1 MRLPAVA
8 LTAAFVCGIA
18 VGLLPKVS
26 VHASSPGLV
35 AGLFVLAALAT
46 VAGAV
51 LAFRNQLWPAAVAAV
66 FCWMMLGLAGA
77 TLGQQPRPADH
88 IVSRIENGG
97 LDLHSPLRWHG
108 ILRDEP
114 QRLPWGYGY
123 DVELRGVDY
132 QGQFVPLQGGLRLSF
147 SPPISKNAAAPRN
160 SKESAPAGTQ
170 PLDGVSAMEGEA
182 PSQVPDVHAGD
193 EITVLTEARRPQVFR
208 DEGAFDRRAFLAS
221 QNIDLVGTLRAA
233 QLLQRVTPAL
243 PSVGVFIARTRRR
256 MRDEIDTLFAARPDV
271 AGVLRAMLLGD
282 RTFVDRTESQNF
294 QRTGVFHVLV
304 VAGLHVAAIAAAL
317 FWLGR
322 KLRFPTSVTTL
333 LMLATLLCYTALVE
347 QRASV
352 LRAALMVAILALGRL
367 WFRRLD
373 MLNSAAIAALIL
385 LVAKPLLVLDPS
397 FQLTFVAVGCV
408 AGLAGPWI
416 DRFTEPYLYA
426 LRELQNI
433 PRDASYAPKVAQ
445 FRIDLRSFLNWLRRQ
460 IPAWTHRPAQ
470 VLTIASLRVLLAIIA
485 MMLITVVLQIGMLPM
500 MTRDFHRVT
509 LSGPFA
515 NLATVPLLGVM
526 VPLGLLALLSGLVVP
541 ALGKLLAIPLAWI
554 ATLLLQ
560 IVAFFAGLIHWNYPI
575 PGPPLSL
582 AIFFFVAGI
591 TLATAL
597 RLQFRWRAQL
607 AIAASV
613 TLLVAAGIIATFPF
627 PAQWH
632 RGQME
637 LTVLDV
643 GQGDSLF
650 LVSPAG
656 RTLLIDGGGAFAGFP
671 GRPEHTGIDPGEEAV
686 SPYLWSRGYKH
697 LDVVAVTHG
706 HQDHLGGLTAVLEN
720 FHVGTLFVGREI
732 PNSALARLEDLARTR
747 GTQIVHE
754 SRGEQI
760 HWDGAEA
767 QILWPE
773 SPDAVSTPA
782 KLDSAKL
789 DPARPASEA
798 AAPANNND
806 SIVMRWAYGSRT
818 FLLPGDAEKQV
829 ERQILSENPAALHA
843 DVLKVG
849 HHGSKNSTT
858 DDFLAAVHP
867 QVAIISAGENNPYGH
882 PSPELLA
889 RLQNAN
895 IRILRTDR
903 DGAVHILTDG
913 QHLEISCFIPCP
925 ETPSPTNAN
934 ATNANAS
941 NALST
946 NAAAAGAV
954 GKSSA
959 PANSSAQPQPPNQNQ
974 RPQHQ

>member
-18 VGLLPKVS
+18 VGLVPKVS
-26 VHASSPGLV
+26 VHAGSRGLLV
-35 AGLFVLAALAT
+35 SLFILATLALLAGLFLAR
-46 VAGAV
+46 
-51 LAFRNQLWPAAVAAV
+51 RNQSWPAGVATA
-66 FCWMMLGLAGA
+66 FCWMMLGLVGA
-77 TLGQQPRPADH
+77 TLGQRPRPATH
-88 IVSRIENGG
+88 IASRIETGR

-108 ILRDEP
+108 VLRDEP

-123 DVELRGVDY
+123 DVELSGVDY
-132 QGQFVPLQGGLRLSF
+132 QGQLLPLQGGLRLSF
-147 SPPISKNAAAPRN
+147 SPQIPKIGGILPNGEASSPDGA
-160 SKESAPAGTQ
+160 SAK
-170 PLDGVSAMEGEA
+170 EGEA
-182 PSQVPDVHAGD
+182 SPQVPDVHAGD
-193 EITVLTEARRPQVFR
+193 EIAILSEARRPQVFR

-221 QNIDLVGTLRAA
+221 QDIDLVGTLRAA
-233 QLLQRVTPAL
+233 QLLQRVAPAH
-243 PSVGVFIARTRRR
+243 PGVGISIARTRRR
-256 MRDEIDTLFAARPDV
+256 MRDEIDTLFAAKPDA

-282 RTFVDRTESQNF
+282 RTFVDRTESRDF
-294 QRTGVFHVLV
+294 QRTGAFHVLV

-352 LRAALMVAILALGRL
+352 LRAALMVAILALGRM

-408 AGLAGPWI
+408 AGLAAPWLDCFI
-416 DRFTEPYLYA
+416 EPYVRGLK
-426 LRELQNI
+426 ELQNI
-433 PRDASYAPKVAQ
+433 PRDASYAPKIAQ
-445 FRIDLRSFLNWLRRQ
+445 FRIDLRSFINWLCRQ
-460 IPAWTHRPAQ
+460 IPASVRGWTRGPAQ
-470 VLTIASLRVLLAIIA
+470 AITVSSLRISLRVIEMLAIT
-485 MMLITVVLQIGMLPM
+485 LILQIGMLPM

-509 LSGPFA
+509 LAGPLA
-515 NLATVPLLGVM
+515 NLATVPLLSIM
-526 VPLGLLALLSGLVVP
+526 VPLGLLALLGGLFLP
-541 ALGKLLAIPLAWI
+541 ALGKLLAIPLGWLTA
-554 ATLLLQ
+554 LLLHV
-560 IVAFFAGLIHWNYPI
+560 VAFFAGLIHWNYPI
-575 PGPPLSL
+575 PGSPPALIIL
-582 AIFFFVAGI
+582 FFVAAV
-591 TLATAL
+591 TCAAVM
-597 RLQFRWRAQL
+597 RLQFRWRTPL

-671 GRPEHTGIDPGEEAV
+671 GRPEHTSIDPGEEAV

-732 PNSALARLEDLARTR
+732 PDSALARLEDLARAT

-754 SRGEQI
+754 SRGEQL

-773 SPDAVSTPA
+773 SPDAMTTPA
-782 KLDSAKL
+782 KLDLADRDFAQV
-789 DPARPASEA
+789 DPTRPAAESA
-798 AAPANNND
+798 TPANNND
-806 SIVMRWAYGSRT
+806 SIVMRWTFGART
-818 FLLPGDAEKQV
+818 FMLPGDAEKQV
-829 ERQILSENPAALHA
+829 ERQILTENPAAALHA

-858 DDFLAAVHP
+858 DDFLAAIHP

-882 PSPELLA
+882 PSPQLLA

-895 IRILRTDR
+895 VRILRTDR

-913 QHLEISCFIPCP
+913 QRLQISCFIPCP
-925 ETPSPTNAN
+925 ETPSAVNAN
-934 ATNANAS
+934 ATNA
-941 NALST
+941 LST
-946 NAAAAGAV
+946 TAAADAIV
-954 GKSSA
+954 KSSA
-959 PANSSAQPQPPNQNQ
+959 SVNSSAQPQPPNQNQ